1 MNYFSTEISTA
12 VEKYALPAESGEKG
26 CLIIALS
33 DRDFK
38 GFLDGRGKYF

>member
-1 MNYFSTEISTA
+1 MNYFSTEIFTT

-33 DRDFK
+33 QGDFK
-38 GFLDGRGKYF
+38 SFLEGR